1 MEPVPSHVLNGRIV
15 MQDLEDGKDLLVEL
29 LVLLDVPDAD
39 ALVAEPR
46 NQ

>member
-1 MEPVPSHVLNGRIV
+1 MEPVPSHVLDGRIV
-15 MQDLEDGKDLLVEL
+15 MENFEDGKDLLVEL
-29 LVLLDVPDAD
+29 LVLLDVPDTD